1 MNVLIIS
8 IFSSGILCFL
18 IGYFA
23 GIRETKRRQNVLLF
37 QMKDLIDKQD
47 AALKQLSPLLD
58 EKIVNVRQKQ
68 EKEK

>member
-8 IFSSGILCFL
+8 IFSTGILCFL
-18 IGYFA
+18 LGYFA
-23 GIRETKRRQNVLLF
+23 GIRETKRRQNVLF

>member
-8 IFSSGILCFL
+8 IFSTGILCFL

-23 GIRETKRRQNVLLF
+23 GIRETKRRQNVLF

-47 AALKQLSPLLD
+47 AALK
-58 EKIVNVRQKQ
+58 
-68 EKEK
+68 

>member
-8 IFSSGILCFL
+8 IFSTGILCFL
-18 IGYFA
+18 ISYFA

>member
-8 IFSSGILCFL
+8 IFSTGILCFL

-23 GIRETKRRQNVLLF
+23 GIRETKRRQNVLF